1 MDDEQL
7 LNRYREL
14 QQYVGWTDDDAARVH
29 RVKPLIDSNVPAL
42 IDDFYAEIERHPNAK
57 KVFVDDGQIAR
68 LKVSLKVWIDQLF
81 NGPYDGAYLL
91 RRWQVGRRHVEVGLD
106 HIYAAAALS
115 RLRQGLVLAVRE
127 NWPPEWGDVSQTT
140 DSLRT
145 LIDLDFA
152 IIEDSYALAYQER
165 LQRGERLAAIG
176 QIAGGVA
183 HELRN
188 PLNVVKTSAYFLLN
202 AKSLSPERVREHL
215 SRINRQVNHANDV
228 ITALSSF
235 AKPPDPQLNSISVI
249 ECVKSA
255 LERYPPPQGIQLN
268 CDLPGGLPKVNAD
281 ATQLGIVFGNL
292 IRNACDAMPS
302 GGTLTLTAE
311 SSDRTVEVR
320 VTDTGTGIEPEN
332 LAKITEPLF
341 STKARGMGLGLAITH
356 AILAKVSGKLQ
367 VTSERG
373 QGSTFSVRI
382 PIAPGAQENR

>member
-1 MDDEQL
+1 MNREQL
-7 LNRYREL
+7 LGRYREL
-14 QQYVGWTDDDAARVH
+14 QDYVGWSDEDAGRVR
-29 RVKPLIDSNVPAL
+29 RVKPLIESHIPAL
-42 IDDFYAEIERHPNAK
+42 VDDFYAEIKRHPDAN
-57 KVFVDDGQIAR
+57 KVFVADAQVAR
-68 LKVSLKVWIDQLF
+68 LKVSLKIWIDQLF
-81 NGPYDGAYLL
+81 AGPYDSDYLL

-115 RLRQGLVLAVRE
+115 RLRQGLVAAVRE
-127 NWPPEWGDVSQTT
+127 NWPADWGDVSQTT
-140 DSLRT
+140 DSLET
-145 LIDLDFA
+145 LIDLDLA

-215 SRINRQVNHANDV
+215 NRINRQVNHANDV

-235 AKPPDPQLNSISVI
+235 AKPPAPQLNSVSVI
-249 ECVKSA
+249 ECVKGA
-255 LERYPPPQGIQLN
+255 LERYPPPQGIQLV
-268 CDLPGGLPKVNAD
+268 CDLPDTLPQVNAD

-292 IRNACDAMPS
+292 IRNACDAMPA
-302 GGTLTLTAE
+302 GGTLTLTAA
-311 SSDRTVEVR
+311 SSDGMVEVR
-320 VTDTGTGIEPEN
+320 VMDTGTGIEPEN

-341 STKARGMGLGLAITH
+341 STKAKGMGLGLAITH
-356 AILAKVSGKLQ
+356 AILTKISGKLQ
-367 VTSERG
+367 VTSQKE

-382 PIAPGAQENR
+382 PVGSGASES

>member
-1 MDDEQL
+1 MNNEEL
-7 LNRYREL
+7 LSRYREL
-14 QQYVGWTDDDAARVH
+14 QDYVRWSDEDAARVH
-29 RVKPLIDSNVPAL
+29 RVKPLIESRVPAL
-42 IDDFYAEIERHPNAK
+42 IDDFYAEIKRHPDAN
-57 KVFVDDGQIAR
+57 KVFIDDAQVAR
-68 LKVSLKVWIDQLF
+68 LKGSLKIWIDRLF
-81 NGPYDGAYLL
+81 EGPYDGDYVL
-91 RRWQVGRRHVEVGLD
+91 RRWEVGRRHVEVGLD

-127 NWPPEWGDVSQTT
+127 NWPPRWGDVSQTI

-145 LIDLDFA
+145 LIDLDLA

-202 AKSLSPERVREHL
+202 AKSLSAERVKEHL
-215 SRINRQVNHANDV
+215 NRINRQVNHASDV

-235 AKPPDPQLNSISVI
+235 AKPPAPQLNSVSVI
-249 ECVKSA
+249 ECVKGA

-268 CDLPGGLPKVNAD
+268 CDLPDTLPKVNAD

-302 GGTLTLTAE
+302 GGMLTLSAT
-311 SSDRTVEVR
+311 SSDGMVEVR
-320 VTDTGTGIEPEN
+320 VMDTGIGIEPEN

-341 STKARGMGLGLAITH
+341 STKAKGMGLGLAITH
-356 AILAKVSGKLQ
+356 AILSKISGKLR
-367 VTSERG
+367 VTSGKG
-373 QGSTFSVRI
+373 QGSTFLVRI
-382 PIAPGAQENR
+382 PIAPEASNSP

>member
-1 MDDEQL
+1 MNNEEL
-7 LNRYREL
+7 LCRYREL
-14 QQYVGWTDDDAARVH
+14 QDYVGWSDEDAVRVR
-29 RVKPLIDSNVPAL
+29 RVKPLIESRVPAL
-42 IDDFYAEIERHPNAK
+42 VDDFYAEIKRHPNAS
-57 KVFVDDGQIAR
+57 KVFIDDAQVAR
-68 LKVSLKVWIDQLF
+68 LKVSLKIWIDQLF
-81 NGPYDGAYLL
+81 EGPYDRDYLL

-127 NWPPEWGDVSQTT
+127 TWPAEWGDVSRTT

-145 LIDLDFA
+145 LIDLDLA
-152 IIEDSYALAYQER
+152 IIEDSYALAYQDQ

-188 PLNVVKTSAYFLLN
+188 PLNVVKTSAYFLMN
-202 AKSLSPERVREHL
+202 AKSLTPDRVKEHL

-235 AKPPDPQLNSISVI
+235 AKPPAPQLNPISVI
-249 ECVKSA
+249 ECVKGA
-255 LERYPPPQGIQLN
+255 LERYPPPQGIRLV
-268 CDLPGGLPKVNAD
+268 CDLPETLPKVDAD

-302 GGTLTLTAE
+302 GGTLTLGAA
-311 SSDRTVEVR
+311 SSDAVVEVR
-320 VTDTGTGIEPEN
+320 VIDTGIGIDPDN

-341 STKARGMGLGLAITH
+341 STKAKGMGLGLAITH
-356 AILAKVSGKLQ
+356 AILAKISAKLI
-367 VTSERG
+367 VTSEKG
-373 QGSTFSVRI
+373 KGSTFLVRI
-382 PIAPGAQENR
+382 PVGSGP